1 MVLQN
6 GDYIKSFIIIH
17 GSVSNSI
24 TQPVATDLH
33 KKEQY
38 QPNIGIKCNRFV
50 TKRMR
55 YNISNTSVVQVRNRA
70 Q

>member
-1 MVLQN
+1 MLLFPTYFIFILYLSKNVLQN

-55 YNISNTSVVQVRNRA
+55 
-70 Q
+70 